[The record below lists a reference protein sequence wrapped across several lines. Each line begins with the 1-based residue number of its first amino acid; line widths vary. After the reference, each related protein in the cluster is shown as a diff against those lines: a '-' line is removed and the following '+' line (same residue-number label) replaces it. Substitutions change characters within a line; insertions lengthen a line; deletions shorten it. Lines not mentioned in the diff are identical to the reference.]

1 MIQTAFISYFF
12 YFYKHALFLQHL
24 IKKYDYYPATSLPVL
39 LLLLCFLSVSS
50 HLSIFYRESVYFYMY
65 DEWCMCSSKT
75 YLIFFLRD
83 SFFCYSSVKLAVV
96 VEKKKSKKKTD
107 CTDQE
112 LSRKN
117 TFFLGTCVYKLLCR
131 TDRQKHLQLVWWNTL
146 NCTALFF
153 SFWSACHLI
162 IALLRLLLLLLRLLP
177 ERLPLSKQTHTFTH
191 TYKQAHKNVTWYRF
205 FTVPRGKVRCC
216 HSQKCI

>member
-1 MIQTAFISYFF
+1 MLSFHFISSF
-12 YFYKHALFLQHL
+12 HFL
-24 IKKYDYYPATSLPVL
+24 SRVCL
-39 LLLLCFLSVSS
+39 LL
-50 HLSIFYRESVYFYMY
+50 YVYY
-65 DEWCMCSSKT
+65 EWCMCSSKT

-96 VEKKKSKKKTD
+96 VEKKKSTKKTD

-146 NCTALFF
+146 KLNCTALFF
-153 SFWSACHLI
+153 FLVCVSLDYCFITFIVI
-162 IALLRLLLLLLRLLP
+162 IITATTR
-177 ERLPLSKQTHTFTH
+177 ETTTIKTDTHFYTH
-191 TYKQAHKNVTWYRF
+191 IQAS
-205 FTVPRGKVRCC
+205 P
-216 HSQKCI
+216 